1 MRILGLLG
9 IILAIGAVVGLQS
22 IYTVDET
29 EYVVIRRFGEIQKV
43 NVNPGLAFKT
53 PFVDNVVTFDN
64 RLLRIDMP
72 PSSMPD
78 KESQFLQ
85 IDAYVRY
92 RINDPKKFLLSLSD
106 ETNAG
111 ATLGQIVVSELRSA
125 VGVRDRKDIIGG
137 EPITLADGTVVVEP
151 RLDDSGIAART
162 SMMNSVLDKSNK
174 TVSSEDNDFGVQIV
188 DVRIKR
194 ADFPGTTEAN
204 VFSRMRSERK
214 VRADK
219 LRAEGEEEYLTI
231 TANVD
236 KNVRVVL
243 AEADKK
249 ANELKGEGEAQAI
262 AILAD
267 ALERDPEFFAFRR
280 SLETYTKVLD
290 EKTTA
295 VLSSESDLFRYLQN
309 PGEYDD

>member
-29 EYVVIRRFGEIQKV
+29 QYVVIRRFGEIQKV

-219 LRAEGEEEYLTI
+219 LRAEGVE
-231 TANVD
+231 
-236 KNVRVVL
+236 
-243 AEADKK
+243 
-249 ANELKGEGEAQAI
+249 
-262 AILAD
+262 
-267 ALERDPEFFAFRR
+267 
-280 SLETYTKVLD
+280 
-290 EKTTA
+290 
-295 VLSSESDLFRYLQN
+295 
-309 PGEYDD
+309 

>member
-29 EYVVIRRFGEIQKV
+29 QYVVIRRFGEIQKV

-72 PSSMPD
+72 PSSMTD
-78 KESQFLQ
+78 KETQFFQ

-111 ATLGQIVVSELRSA
+111 ATLAQIVVSELRSA

-137 EPITLADGTVVVEP
+137 E
-151 RLDDSGIAART
+151 
-162 SMMNSVLDKSNK
+162 
-174 TVSSEDNDFGVQIV
+174 
-188 DVRIKR
+188 
-194 ADFPGTTEAN
+194 
-204 VFSRMRSERK
+204 
-214 VRADK
+214 
-219 LRAEGEEEYLTI
+219 
-231 TANVD
+231 
-236 KNVRVVL
+236 
-243 AEADKK
+243 
-249 ANELKGEGEAQAI
+249 
-262 AILAD
+262 
-267 ALERDPEFFAFRR
+267 
-280 SLETYTKVLD
+280 
-290 EKTTA
+290 
-295 VLSSESDLFRYLQN
+295 
-309 PGEYDD
+309 

>member
-1 MRILGLLG
+1 M
-9 IILAIGAVVGLQS
+9 
-22 IYTVDET
+22 
-29 EYVVIRRFGEIQKV
+29 
-43 NVNPGLAFKT
+43 
-53 PFVDNVVTFDN
+53 
-64 RLLRIDMP
+64 
-72 PSSMPD
+72 
-78 KESQFLQ
+78 
-85 IDAYVRY
+85 
-92 RINDPKKFLLSLSD
+92 LSLSD